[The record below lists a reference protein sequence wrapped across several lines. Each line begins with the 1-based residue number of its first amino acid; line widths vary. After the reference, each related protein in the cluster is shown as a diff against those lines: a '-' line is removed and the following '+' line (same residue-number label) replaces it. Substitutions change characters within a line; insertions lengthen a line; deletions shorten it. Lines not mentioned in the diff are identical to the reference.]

1 MKHGTPLLD
10 ITIADIYNAAFE
22 KHEDLNINGE
32 VLIAIQKHEDLNIN
46 GGVLIAIQKHED
58 LNINGGVLIAI
69 QKPGKKKGLPGN
81 LRPITLLNLLG
92 KALSIVILNRIGP
105 QVKEYLSKNQSVFG
119 PDRSTADVIWT
130 HRWQAAKAL
139 KEETTIKISGIDMS
153 AAFDTINRRHLLD
166 IVKLIIDKDEHRQI
180 HILLSGRVI
189 DTRINGTFPSKP
201 FTSNVGNP

>member
-10 ITIADIYNAAFE
+10 ITIADIYNTAFE
-22 KHEDLNINGE
+22 KHEDLDINGA
-32 VLIAIQKHEDLNIN
+32 VP
-46 GGVLIAIQKHED
+46 
-58 LNINGGVLIAI
+58 IAI

-92 KALSIVILNRIGP
+92 KALSIVILNRIRP
-105 QVKEYLSKNQSVFG
+105 QVEEYLSKNQSVFG

-189 DTRINGTFPSKP
+189 DTRINGTSPSKP
-201 FTSNVGNP
+201 FTSNLLLYLEHALKEVRPTLPSPTNSI